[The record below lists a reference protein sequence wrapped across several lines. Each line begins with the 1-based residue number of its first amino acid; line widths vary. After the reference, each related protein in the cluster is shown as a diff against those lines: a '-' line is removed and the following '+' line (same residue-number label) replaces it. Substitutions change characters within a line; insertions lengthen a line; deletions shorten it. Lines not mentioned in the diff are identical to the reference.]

1 MYTREQFQYHVVNPL
16 VNKIMIMF
24 MMMMM
29 MMVMVMVNE
38 YDVDDKKMI

>member
-1 MYTREQFQYHVVNPL
+1 MLYTREQFQYHVVNPL

-29 MMVMVMVNE
+29 MMMVNE